1 MAEMRELLLEKEEHS
16 SEYEVL
22 SKENEKLRDLTLKKN
37 DELSEL
43 NERLYAAE
51 KRVREQESYN
61 PRMAGLEEQV

>member
-1 MAEMRELLLEKEEHS
+1 M
-16 SEYEVL
+16 L